1 MIRKF
6 LHRVFGRN
14 STAPASPTRPS
25 SSSPRIIPREQHGI
39 GRDHIHP
46 CALKVTSG
54 LQEAGYSAFIVG
66 GAARDLLLGLEPK
79 DFDVATNATPEEVRA
94 IFRRSRIIGRRFRL
108 VHVMCGAETVEVST
122 FRGGPSGPPGP
133 QDLADSGE
141 NGEGLHNHA
150 DEHGRLLR
158 DNVFGSQ
165 EEDAKRRDFTVNALF
180 FDPVQEELWDYLNGY
195 EDIKARRLRII
206 GNPVRRYREDPV
218 RMLRVVRLAAKLDM
232 QIDADTAAPISEL
245 APLLR
250 NVPPSRLF
258 EEMLKLLLSGHALS
272 CVVDLRSRGL
282 HHGLLPMLDVIL
294 EQPLG
299 ERFITLALKNTDER
313 VRKEK
318 PVSPGFLFA
327 ALLWHEVL
335 AAWNARQLAGE
346 KPLHALHQAMND
358 VLAVQN
364 ENLAIPRRYDAIM
377 KEIWAMQPRFTG
389 RSGRRPFRLLEHPR
403 FRAAYDFMLLRCESG
418 EIDMELGKWWET
430 FQHAPAGE
438 REAMLLKDDMPRKRH
453 RSRGRKKSSLGDT
466 GVGDDTVI
474 ENPE

>member
-1 MIRKF
+1 MIRQ
-6 LHRVFGRN
+6 LLDRVFGRN
-14 STAPASPTRPS
+14 SSTPASTRGVS
-25 SSSPRIIPREQHGI
+25 SSSPRIITREQHGI
-39 GRDHIHP
+39 ARDHIHP

-54 LQEAGYSAFIVG
+54 LQEAGYAAFIVG

-79 DFDVATNATPEEVRA
+79 DFDVATDATPEEIRS
-94 IFRRSRIIGRRFRL
+94 IFRRSRIIGRRFQL

-122 FRGGPSGPPGP
+122 FRGGPSGS
-133 QDLADSGE
+133 DE
-141 NGEGLHNHA
+141 NGNSLHAHA

-180 FDPVQEELWDYLNGY
+180 FDPVREELWDYLNGY
-195 EDIKARRLRII
+195 EDIKVRHLRII
-206 GNPVRRYREDPV
+206 GDPVRRYREDPV
-218 RMLRVVRLAAKLDM
+218 RMLRVVRLAAKLDL
-232 QIDADTAAPISEL
+232 QIDRDTAAPIGDL

-272 CVVDLRSRGL
+272 CVVDLRTRGL

-313 VRKEK
+313 VHQEK

-335 AAWNARQLAGE
+335 ATWNARQSVGE
-346 KPLHALHQAMND
+346 KPIHALHQAMND

-403 FRAAYDFMLLRCESG
+403 FRAAYDFMLLRCQSG
-418 EIDMELGKWWET
+418 EIDMELGKWWEA
-430 FQHAPAGE
+430 FQHATAGE
-438 REAMLLKDDMPRKRH
+438 REAMLLKDDMPRKRR
-453 RSRGRKKSSLGDT
+453 RSRGRKKSATVDT
-466 GVGDDTVI
+466 AAIDDSAA
-474 ENPE
+474 EAPE